1 MLIFLVVLSIFII
14 ILTRIIKYYNQ
25 KKLEKEKKKS
35 ESSKSRSIELEI
47 DEDSLIKYYQRENIF
62 D

>member
-1 MLIFLVVLSIFII
+1 MLIFLVALSIFII

-35 ESSKSRSIELEI
+35 EFSKSRSIELEI

>member
-1 MLIFLVVLSIFII
+1 MPIFLVVLSIFII
-14 ILTRIIKYYNQ
+14 ILTHVIKYYNQ
-25 KKLEKEKKKS
+25 QKLEKEKTKS
-35 ESSKSRSIELEI
+35 ESSKSHSIELEI